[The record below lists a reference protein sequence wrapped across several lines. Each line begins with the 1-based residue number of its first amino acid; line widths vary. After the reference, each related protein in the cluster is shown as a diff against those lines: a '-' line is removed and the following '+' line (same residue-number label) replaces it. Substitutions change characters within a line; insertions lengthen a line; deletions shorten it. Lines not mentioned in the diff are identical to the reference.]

1 MVEEKTSDLFEKVKS
16 ALPDNASIS
25 DIKFEGSEIVLY
37 TKSRDFFVSEENT
50 IKGLVSSLK
59 KRIILR
65 PDPSITLDMEKAK
78 ILIEKIVPKEAG
90 LKEINFEPE
99 FGKIVLEADKP
110 GLVIGRGGETL
121 KEIKKQTLWS
131 PSIKRSP
138 AIPSDVVK
146 VLREI
151 IYKESA
157 FRKGFLDKVGRSIH
171 SGWKETEWVR
181 ITTLGAAREVGRS
194 ALLLQT
200 PESRVL
206 LDCGIKPGGN
216 EFPYLTAPEFN
227 LQTLDSIIL
236 SHAHM
241 DHAGAIPLLYE
252 MGFDG
257 PLYCTLPSRD
267 LMVLLCMDYIEL
279 SKKEGR
285 EPPYSTKGIKEA
297 VKHSIPLEYGEVSD
311 ITPDMRLTMLNAGHI
326 LGSSVVHIHIG
337 EGLHNVLYT
346 GDIKFDRTA
355 LFEPTSTD
363 FQRAES
369 VIIESTYGGK
379 DDIQPR
385 RAETEERLIE
395 ICKKTM
401 ERGGKVLI
409 PSFAVERAQDLMVIL
424 ERANFEYPIYLDGMV
439 WDATAIHTTYPEY
452 MNRDLQ
458 RMILQQGH
466 NPFTSSVF
474 VRIGSHD
481 ERKSIMESKDS
492 CVIIS
497 TSGIL
502 VGGPSVSWLQNLA
515 EDKKNSLIFVGFQG
529 EGTMGRR
536 IQKGWK
542 EVPMTHGGKTV
553 AIPINMEIH
562 TLDGL
567 SGHSDNKQLMNYL
580 GRLRQTPER
589 IIVNHGEASKCVEFA
604 RNIHKM
610 FGCETF
616 APKLLET
623 IRLK

>member
-110 GLVIGRGGETL
+110 GLVIGRGGETS

-241 DHAGAIPLLYE
+241 DHAGAIP
-252 MGFDG
+252 
-257 PLYCTLPSRD
+257 
-267 LMVLLCMDYIEL
+267 
-279 SKKEGR
+279 
-285 EPPYSTKGIKEA
+285 
-297 VKHSIPLEYGEVSD
+297 
-311 ITPDMRLTMLNAGHI
+311 
-326 LGSSVVHIHIG
+326 
-337 EGLHNVLYT
+337 
-346 GDIKFDRTA
+346 
-355 LFEPTSTD
+355 
-363 FQRAES
+363 
-369 VIIESTYGGK
+369 
-379 DDIQPR
+379 
-385 RAETEERLIE
+385 
-395 ICKKTM
+395 
-401 ERGGKVLI
+401 
-409 PSFAVERAQDLMVIL
+409 
-424 ERANFEYPIYLDGMV
+424 
-439 WDATAIHTTYPEY
+439 
-452 MNRDLQ
+452 
-458 RMILQQGH
+458 
-466 NPFTSSVF
+466 
-474 VRIGSHD
+474 
-481 ERKSIMESKDS
+481 
-492 CVIIS
+492 
-497 TSGIL
+497 
-502 VGGPSVSWLQNLA
+502 
-515 EDKKNSLIFVGFQG
+515 
-529 EGTMGRR
+529 
-536 IQKGWK
+536 
-542 EVPMTHGGKTV
+542 
-553 AIPINMEIH
+553 
-562 TLDGL
+562 
-567 SGHSDNKQLMNYL
+567 
-580 GRLRQTPER
+580 
-589 IIVNHGEASKCVEFA
+589 
-604 RNIHKM
+604 
-610 FGCETF
+610 
-616 APKLLET
+616 
-623 IRLK
+623 